1 MVNSHTLFSEPCPLS
16 KNMGDNGFVLCLYP
30 VLCFVKIEWEKC
42 HASCWLKVKAG
53 LDPRAS
59 RVTCQEPLD
68 FKTFSISWPAVSSR
82 QG

>member
-1 MVNSHTLFSEPCPLS
+1 MVNSHTLFSEPCPL
-16 KNMGDNGFVLCLYP
+16 GDIGFVLCLFP